1 MTEYTNIEVIVMED
15 EDGSEVEMQLVDEFD
30 YHDAHYLA
38 LSAPITEDEADDE
51 DTVSF
56 FEEVSEEDEELEL
69 ALVEDEALIEALAD
83 LLEERLLSR

>member
-15 EDGSEVEMQLVDEFD
+15 EDGKEVEMQLVDEFD
-30 YHDAHYLA
+30 YHDSHYLA
-38 LSAPITEDEADDE
+38 LAAPIDEDEGDDE

-56 FEEVSEEDEELEL
+56 FEEVSEADEELEL

>member
-30 YHDAHYLA
+30 YHDSHYLA
-38 LSAPITEDEADDE
+38 LCPPPDENETDDE
-51 DTVSF
+51 DAVSF

-83 LLEERLLSR
+83 MLEDRLLSR